1 MIFDVVTWVGSS
13 WRWWIPRIS
22 LRCLGSPAAV
32 AVIVVGVAL
41 LVIGMS
47 VRGFLRPPM
56 SLPAHHDLHPVAASA
71 LGLIIWTTQSLTS
84 APFYGAIAMMAD
96 ETNTS
101 RLGLSTVF
109 VVIAVAPVA
118 ALTVALLLC
127 PTEAGHRMLAH
138 LQAAL
143 PMTSR
148 AVAAILIVAA
158 VVAATIGLTII
169 LG

>member
-1 MIFDVVTWVGSS
+1 
-13 WRWWIPRIS
+13 
-22 LRCLGSPAAV
+22 
-32 AVIVVGVAL
+32 
-41 LVIGMS
+41 
-47 VRGFLRPPM
+47 
-56 SLPAHHDLHPVAASA
+56 
-71 LGLIIWTTQSLTS
+71 
-84 APFYGAIAMMAD
+84 MMAD
-96 ETNTS
+96 ETIAS

-118 ALTVALLLC
+118 SLTVALLLC

-148 AVAAILIVAA
+148 VVAAILIVAA